1 MPRFLL
7 HSLHAKLQLFSLVL
21 VVVPGVLF
29 ALIALA
35 RARGALEHA
44 VGQQLGEV
52 AHEALEELAG
62 ALAGER
68 NDVRTWARQD
78 VMRDVMIGDLDKR
91 ASRFLRSLTDGG
103 APYLDLLCIDRD
115 GRVVAA
121 TDPRSLGQM
130 LGERDWAHT
139 ALRGEEFLSGPIPA
153 SDRVPAAVEI
163 AAPIR
168 LPETGE
174 IGRASCRERV

>member
-1 MPRFLL
+1 MCEPRAKGWRPTRRRTLRLGLGGLQDRMPRFLL

-21 VVVPGVLF
+21 VVVPGALF

-68 NDVRTWARQD
+68 NDVRTWARQ
-78 VMRDVMIGDLDKR
+78 
-91 ASRFLRSLTDGG
+91 
-103 APYLDLLCIDRD
+103 
-115 GRVVAA
+115 
-121 TDPRSLGQM
+121 
-130 LGERDWAHT
+130 
-139 ALRGEEFLSGPIPA
+139 
-153 SDRVPAAVEI
+153 
-163 AAPIR
+163 
-168 LPETGE
+168 
-174 IGRASCRERV
+174 